1 MAVITRLDF
10 RFQRGGSFI
19 ARLLPDLAPKTVEAV
34 VAMLPLE
41 VTVYHTRWCGRE
53 INFPVHSL
61 RPVPRERQTSTANT
75 GDVVYWTEW
84 EVGDGAIEALAVYYG
99 AEVIRDHRGFLPVNV
114 FARVPEDQWLQ
125 IEQIGLRIWQ
135 QGTERLLVVGL
146 EEAEG

>member
-1 MAVITRLDF
+1 MSVISRLEF
-10 RFQRGGSFI
+10 RFQRGGSFT
-19 ARLLPDLAPKTVEAV
+19 AKLLPDLAPATVEAV
-34 VAMLPLE
+34 RAMLPLD

-53 INFPVHSL
+53 INFPVTSR

-84 EVGDGAIEALAVYYG
+84 EMGDGANEALAVYYG

-114 FARVPEDQWLQ
+114 FARVPEDQWPL
-125 IEQIGLRIWQ
+125 IEEIGLRVWQ

-146 EEAEG
+146 DEADG